1 MSNKHGFLFSLEE
14 IEHQINALYELDS
27 AVMEALAEDKD
38 PSVYDE
44 KAQQLRFYFECLAV
58 SLWEAGAFKSRQEAR
73 SFIKADVDVAPL
85 TVDILQVWN

>member
-38 PSVYDE
+38 PSV
-44 KAQQLRFYFECLAV
+44 
-58 SLWEAGAFKSRQEAR
+58 
-73 SFIKADVDVAPL
+73 
-85 TVDILQVWN
+85 